1 MKDSNHTPTE
11 AGPRRTRHAILDILK
26 WRGASEA
33 AQLGEELGLTA
44 MAVRQHLYRLR
55 AEGVVVSREE
65 PRPLGRPAL
74 SWSLTDEA
82 DGYFPNGHAE
92 LAVGLIDA
100 VRETFGEAGMT
111 ALLEKRAE
119 AQIADYRQS
128 VAGAAKLETCLR
140 RLAERRTEEGYLAEV
155 KRAEDGGFLLIENHC
170 PVCAAASVCK
180 GICAMELD
188 VFRATLGPDIEV
200 ERTDHILAG
209 ARRCA
214 YHVTPRDVGHAPD

>member
-1 MKDSNHTPTE
+1 M
-11 AGPRRTRHAILDILK
+11 LV
-26 WRGASEA
+26 A
-33 AQLGEELGLTA
+33 ALQLTA

-55 AEGVVVSREE
+55 AEGVVQSREQ

-74 SWSLTDEA
+74 SWSLTPAA
-82 DGYFPNGHAE
+82 DDYFPNGHAE

-111 ALLEKRAE
+111 ALLEKRAA
-119 AQIADYRQS
+119 AQISDYSRCL
-128 VAGAAKLETCLR
+128 AGAAKLETRVR
-140 RLAERRTEEGYLAEV
+140 RLAERRTEEGYLAET
-155 KRAEDGGFLLIENHC
+155 KRAADGSLLLIENHC
-170 PVCAAASVCK
+170 PVCAAASACK

-188 VFRATLGPDIEV
+188 VFQAVLGPAVEI

-214 YHVTPRDVGHAPD
+214 YRITPRDPGQD